1 MDVYESKGKTV
12 DEAVFSGLIKMD
24 MSIDE
29 VDIEILDEGGSLFKS
44 ARVRLTR
51 KTEPEITWAAEA
63 EEAVEV
69 KPQAQPQSAPLP
81 RKGFEGME
89 NGYRAEPR
97 GERSFER
104 RDGRR
109 DDHRRDGRPGD
120 RRDNRRDDRRDDRR
134 RDDYRPERSAQ
145 RREEELPD
153 EPFVPREPQND
164 AEKFLYGLFERMR
177 MNVALTSKDQDGL
190 MHIDMAGR
198 GLGTLIGRRGE
209 TLDALQYLTS
219 LVINNN
225 KNDYTKVMIDTEN
238 YRVKREETLKRLAAH
253 LADKVQK
260 SGKAM
265 VLEPMNPYERRILHA
280 TLQDYEKVYT
290 YSEGEEPY
298 RSVVVALKGQEGEQ
312 KPEPVSRPRPRVRSH
327 R

>member
-12 DEAVFSGLIKMD
+12 DEAVFSGLTKMD
-24 MSIDE
+24 CSIDE
-29 VDIEILDEGGSLFKS
+29 VDIEILDEGSSLFKS

-51 KTEPEITWAAEA
+51 KVEPEEYAAEA
-63 EEAVEV
+63 GEAEAP
-69 KPQAQPQSAPLP
+69 KAQPAPLP
-81 RKGFEGME
+81 RKGFEDVG
-89 NGYRAEPR
+89 R

-104 RDGRR
+104 RDDRR
-109 DDHRRDGRPGD
+109 GDFRRGDRHSGGRPGD
-120 RRDNRRDDRRDDRR
+120 RRDSRYGDRR
-134 RDDYRPERSAQ
+134 RDDNRDRGSQ

-153 EPFVPREPQND
+153 EPIVPREPQNN
-164 AEKFLYGLFERMR
+164 AEKFLYGLFEHMR
-177 MNVALTSKDQDGL
+177 MNVALTSKDQDGML
-190 MHIDMAGR
+190 HIDMAGR
-198 GLGTLIGRRGE
+198 GMGMLIGRRGE

-225 KNDYTKVMIDTEN
+225 KNDYTKVMLDTEN

-253 LADKVQK
+253 LADKVVK
-260 SGKAM
+260 SGRAM

-280 TLQDYEKVYT
+280 TLQDYDKVYT

-298 RSVVVALKGQEGEQ
+298 RSVVVAIKGQEGGPA
-312 KPEPVSRPRPRVRSH
+312 PEPVSRPRPRARSH